1 MMQQLI
7 IAAIVL
13 GAATFI
19 VRRVW
24 AAIAAARASRD
35 GCGSGCGCAPATQPG
50 RDQA

>member
-1 MMQQLI
+1 MFEQVI

-50 RDQA
+50 REQA

>member
-1 MMQQLI
+1 MLQQLI

-24 AAIAAARASRD
+24 AAVAAARAPKG
-35 GCGSGCGCAPATQPG
+35 GCGSGCGCASTGQPTQD
-50 RDQA
+50 RV